1 MSVAVNITNKEYIN
15 ETGILLV
22 VDFLANI
29 NGQVLNLRYG
39 FDITEMNLENC
50 QPFMEIDN
58 AIIETWLIN
67 SIPETL
73 Q

>member
-1 MSVAVNITNKEYIN
+1 MAVTVNITNKEYIN

-22 VDFLANI
+22 IDFLANI

-58 AIIETWLIN
+58 TIIETWLMN

>member
-1 MSVAVNITNKEYIN
+1 MAATVNITNKTYIN

-29 NGQVLNLRYG
+29 DGQVLNLRYG
-39 FDITEMNLENC
+39 FDITQMNLENC

-58 AIIETWLIN
+58 TIIETWLMN